1 MSLESSSLFK
11 SPHNPQLSQSRMR
24 WVEWLIAV
32 LFVITL
38 LIGSGIFIEASNAAD
53 VKIKNHNELILNPH
67 AVVPG
72 TMRNYD
78 VSQDQD
84 ISQNQVVHKKYQ
96 SLANNSSYEVE
107 DNSCELKP

>member
-1 MSLESSSLFK
+1 MSLESFSLFK
-11 SPHNPQLSQSRMR
+11 SPHKPQLPQARMR
-24 WVEWLIAV
+24 WIEWFIAV

-53 VKIKNHNELILNPH
+53 LKYKNHSELVLDPH

-72 TMRNYD
+72 TMRDYH
-78 VSQDQD
+78 
-84 ISQNQVVHKKYQ
+84 ISQKQVAQKQYK
-96 SLANNSSYEVE
+96 SLTNNSPYEVE